1 MASTD
6 LVLVKGFP
14 KSIPWE
20 RWSCSDV
27 IHLWSRPTVQMHL
40 VSKSSWVSPTHGNS
54 AMQALTNI
62 SYTTSVQ
69 HKEVSHERR

>member
-14 KSIPWE
+14 KGIPWE
-20 RWSCSDV
+20 RCSDV
-27 IHLWSRPTVQMHL
+27 IYLWSRPTVQMHL
-40 VSKSSWVSPTHGNS
+40 VSKSSCVSPTHVNP
-54 AMQALTNI
+54 AMQALTDI

-69 HKEVSHERR
+69 HKEVSHARQ

>member
-14 KSIPWE
+14 KGIPWE

-27 IHLWSRPTVQMHL
+27 IYLWSRPTVQMHL
-40 VSKSSWVSPTHGNS
+40 VSKSSWVSPTHVNS

-69 HKEVSHERR
+69 HKEVSHARQ

>member
-14 KSIPWE
+14 EGIPWE

-27 IHLWSRPTVQMHL
+27 IYLWSRSTVQMHL
-40 VSKSSWVSPTHGNS
+40 VSKSSWVSSTHVNS

-62 SYTTSVQ
+62 SYTNSVQ
-69 HKEVSHERR
+69 HKEVSPERR